1 VQDAAAK
8 LKFRDFLT
16 VCLIVDKPELFP
28 DNWIYVHY
36 PEVKVGRIQNFK
48 NWSPEMVPD
57 PSKTSL
63 GLEYFCNQ
71 GDELWN
77 MADEDLIELGSR
89 EIETINLGK
98 YEDVIDGAVF
108 RVENTYPIYDS
119 DYKEYLGVVREY
131 MDSLENFQTIGRNGL
146 HRYNN
151 QDHAMLTGMLAVRNM
166 LNGETNDLW
175 VVNAEQEYLEE
186 AKVAEMEHVESVV
199 ERVLAQAFMKMDTGA
214 FGIAAGLAA
223 GLALFFTTLI
233 VSLFGLNEV
242 AVRLWLLTNYF
253 PGYGVSFG
261 GSILG
266 LIYGF
271 LTGFLMGWWFAF
283 LRNAVV
289 LLQLSMIH
297 RRAQLQLMRKIL
309 DF

>member
-1 VQDAAAK
+1 
-8 LKFRDFLT
+8 
-16 VCLIVDKPELFP
+16 
-28 DNWIYVHY
+28 
-36 PEVKVGRIQNFK
+36 
-48 NWSPEMVPD
+48 MVPD

-89 EIETINLGK
+89 EIEMINLGR
-98 YEDVIDGAVF
+98 YEDVVDGAVF
-108 RVENTYPIYDS
+108 RVENTYPVYDS
-119 DYKEYLGVVREY
+119 DYREYLGVVREF
-131 MDSLENFQTIGRNGL
+131 MEGLENFQTIGRNGL

-186 AKVAEMEHVESVV
+186 AKVEEMEHVESVV

-214 FGIAAGLAA
+214 FGIASGLAV
-223 GLALFFTTLI
+223 GLALFAVTLLA
-233 VSLFGLNEV
+233 SLFGLDE
-242 AVRLWLLTNYF
+242 ASSRLWLLTNYF
-253 PGYGVSFG
+253 PGYGVNVG

-266 LIYGF
+266 LLYGF

-297 RRAQLQLMRKIL
+297 RRAQLQLMRRIL